1 MEINEFDRFYFLLPD
16 FQKRLESECIKV
28 KFDNDKTIVSRKIF
42 YMKNINYKDI
52 NLEEI
57 ILELEH
63 NNDKGPIKVMSDD
76 LKSARI
82 VLHGF
87 FDKKLLFD
95 AETMKYE
102 EKNFKFIFNRRIRR
116 IDFEKAIKLDIH
128 SDCKDILFS
137 ETYDSPLWD
146 QILKK
151 TKKIKI
157 TEKNIAK
164 LFLEDIFAYYT
175 LRERIYNFFL
185 FNKDDIYE
193 KEDVKK
199 ILDCLESGPLVD
211 VKEDFPK
218 IMEKM
223 SKNKA
228 FMDFVSKNISIKLIE

>member
-1 MEINEFDRFYFLLPD
+1 MNYIKIKERAEKIWKSD

-42 YMKNINYKDI
+42 CMKNINYKDI

-102 EKNFKFIFNRRIRR
+102 EKTSN
-116 IDFEKAIKLDIH
+116 
-128 SDCKDILFS
+128 LFS
-137 ETYDSPLWD
+137 TDVL
-146 QILKK
+146 ILRKLLNLIYIVTAK
-151 TKKIKI
+151 ISCFRKHMILHYGTK
-157 TEKNIAK
+157 
-164 LFLEDIFAYYT
+164 Y
-175 LRERIYNFFL
+175 
-185 FNKDDIYE
+185 
-193 KEDVKK
+193 
-199 ILDCLESGPLVD
+199 
-211 VKEDFPK
+211 
-218 IMEKM
+218 
-223 SKNKA
+223 
-228 FMDFVSKNISIKLIE
+228 

>member
-1 MEINEFDRFYFLLPD
+1 MEINEFDRFYFLLTD
-16 FQKRLESECIKV
+16 FQKRLENECIKV
-28 KFDNDKTIVSRKIF
+28 NFHNDKTTVIRKIF

-63 NNDKGPIKVMSDD
+63 NDDKGPIKVMSDD

-82 VLHGF
+82 ILHGF
-87 FDKKLLFD
+87 VDKKLLFD
-95 AETMKYE
+95 SETMKYE
-102 EKNFKFIFNRRIRR
+102 EKNFKFLFNRR
-116 IDFEKAIKLDIH
+116 IDFEEAIELDIH

-137 ETYDSPLWD
+137 KTYDSRLWD

-175 LRERIYNFFL
+175 LRERMYNFFL

-218 IMEKM
+218 IMKKM

-228 FMDFVSKNISIKLIE
+228 FMDFVSKNISIELIE

>member
-16 FQKRLESECIKV
+16 FQKRLETECIKV
-28 KFDNDKTIVSRKIF
+28 KFHNDKTTVIRKIF

-63 NNDKGPIKVMSDD
+63 NDDKGPIKVMSDD
-76 LKSARI
+76 LKSSRI
-82 VLHGF
+82 ILHGF
-87 FDKKLLFD
+87 VDKKLLFD
-95 AETMKYE
+95 SETMKYE
-102 EKNFKFIFNRRIRR
+102 EKNFKFLFNRR
-116 IDFEKAIKLDIH
+116 IDFEEAIELDIH

-137 ETYDSPLWD
+137 KTYDSPLWD

-175 LRERIYNFFL
+175 LRERMYNFFL

-228 FMDFVSKNISIKLIE
+228 FMDFVSKNISIELIE

>member
-1 MEINEFDRFYFLLPD
+1 MKYIKIKERAEKIWKSD

-63 NNDKGPIKVMSDD
+63 DNDKGPIKVMSDD

-102 EKNFKFIFNRRIRR
+102 EKNFKFIFNRRI
-116 IDFEKAIKLDIH
+116 DFEKAIKLDIH

-137 ETYDSPLWD
+137 KTYDSPLWD

-199 ILDCLESGPLVD
+199 YWIVSNQDPL
-211 VKEDFPK
+211 
-218 IMEKM
+218 
-223 SKNKA
+223 
-228 FMDFVSKNISIKLIE
+228 